1 MDYYQLFDIP
11 RSATLEEIEDK
22 YHYYAKKYHP
32 DRARSPDAHEKFIK
46 IKEAYE
52 TLKDPQKRKVYD
64 ISLPPEEKVTEI
76 SASSDNSNNQ
86 APAQDS
92 QVPETPEPSGSK
104 SPFRTT
110 TISYVSFKSGSN
122 PLSSGQST
130 SSPSESQTVDWSKY
144 VSSGK
149 NQGSENDHSSD
160 ESRKN
165 ADWSS
170 VKVRYEG
177 LVEEVDD
184 SKHKKRSPMSSFLLK
199 TFVFV
204 LVLVCLLATVAVV
217 FPGKLE
223 AIGLESAANFFDK
236 LI

>member
-11 RSATLEEIEDK
+11 RSATLEEIEGR
-22 YHYYAKKYHP
+22 YHYFAKKYHP
-32 DRARSPDAHEKFIK
+32 DRAKSPDAHEKFIK

-52 TLKDPQKRKVYD
+52 TLKDPQKRKAYD

-76 SASSDNSNNQ
+76 SASSDNSNSQ
-86 APAQDS
+86 GTA
-92 QVPETPEPSGSK
+92 QVPEAPEPSGSK

-110 TISYVSFKSGSN
+110 TISYVSFKSGSD
-122 PLSSGQST
+122 PLSAGQST
-130 SSPSESQTVDWSKY
+130 SSSSESKTIDWSKY

-149 NQGSENDHSSD
+149 SQDSEDGDSSG
-160 ESRKN
+160 ESSKN

-184 SKHKKRSPMSSFLLK
+184 SKRKKHFSMSSFLLK
-199 TFVFV
+199 TFVSA
-204 LVLVCLLATVAVV
+204 LVLICLLATVAVV
-217 FPGKLE
+217 SPGQLE
-223 AIGLESAANFFDK
+223 AIGLESVVNFFDK